1 MSKHIFT
8 VQIDGGSKYEQVAE
22 LVRAAA
28 RVVSSLNEDTKEE
41 LLVKLIVHAIL
52 QDGGIAGKVDA
63 VELLKDSGLYIGA
76 EAKKRMRD

>member
-1 MSKHIFT
+1 M
-8 VQIDGGSKYEQVAE
+8 
-22 LVRAAA
+22 R
-28 RVVSSLNEDTKEE
+28 RCKEE